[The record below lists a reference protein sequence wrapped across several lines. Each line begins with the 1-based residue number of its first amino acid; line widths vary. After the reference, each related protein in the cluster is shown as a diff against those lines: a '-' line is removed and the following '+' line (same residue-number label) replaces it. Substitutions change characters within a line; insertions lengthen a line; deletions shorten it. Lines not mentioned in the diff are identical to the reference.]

1 MPEDIFVRLGNKLKN
16 ARKSRGI
23 TQEELSALSGVSTR
37 HISKIEKGVMNPSYE
52 ILTQIAT
59 ALGMTLDYFFASD
72 NDEDENNIQLLIS
85 LYRGCPKHYRKLLL
99 STMHTL
105 SKEISDADSR
115 NCLLYTSPS
124 PRDS

>member
-16 ARKSRGI
+16 VRKTRGL

-52 ILTQIAT
+52 ILTQIAA
-59 ALGMTLDYFFASD
+59 ALGMTPDYFFASD

-85 LYRGCPKHYRKLLL
+85 LYKGCPKPYRKLLL
-99 STMHTL
+99 STKQTL
-105 SKEISDADSR
+105 SKEIREADSQ
-115 NCLLYTSPS
+115 NK
-124 PRDS
+124 

>member
-16 ARKSRGI
+16 VRKTRGL

-52 ILTQIAT
+52 ILTQIAA
-59 ALGMTLDYFFASD
+59 ALGMTPDYFFASD

-85 LYRGCPKHYRKLLL
+85 LYKGCPKPYRKLLL
-99 STMHTL
+99 STMQTL
-105 SKEISDADSR
+105 SKEIKEADINR
-115 NCLLYTSPS
+115 EEK
-124 PRDS
+124 

>member
-1 MPEDIFVRLGNKLKN
+1 M
-16 ARKSRGI
+16 RKTRGL

-59 ALGMTLDYFFASD
+59 ALGMTPDYFFASD

-85 LYRGCPKHYRKLLL
+85 LYKGCPKPYRKLLL
-99 STMHTL
+99 STMQTL
-105 SKEISDADSR
+105 SKEIREADSQ
-115 NCLLYTSPS
+115 NK
-124 PRDS
+124 

>member
-1 MPEDIFVRLGNKLKN
+1 MPEDIFARLGNKLKN

-23 TQEELSALSGVSTR
+23 TREELSALSGVSTR

-99 STMHTL
+99 STMQTL

-115 NCLLYTSPS
+115 NK
-124 PRDS
+124 

>member
-16 ARKSRGI
+16 VRKTRGL

-52 ILTQIAT
+52 ILTQIAA
-59 ALGMTLDYFFASD
+59 ALGMTPDYFFASD

-85 LYRGCPKHYRKLLL
+85 LYKGCPKPYRKLLL
-99 STMHTL
+99 STMQTL
-105 SKEISDADSR
+105 SKEIREADSQ
-115 NCLLYTSPS
+115 NK
-124 PRDS
+124 

>member
-16 ARKSRGI
+16 VRKTRGL

-52 ILTQIAT
+52 ILTHIAA
-59 ALGMTLDYFFASD
+59 ALGMTPDYFFASD

-85 LYRGCPKHYRKLLL
+85 LYKGCPKPYRKLLL
-99 STMHTL
+99 STMQTL
-105 SKEISDADSR
+105 SKEIREADSQ
-115 NCLLYTSPS
+115 NK
-124 PRDS
+124 

>member
-16 ARKSRGI
+16 VRKTRGL

-52 ILTQIAT
+52 ILTQIAA
-59 ALGMTLDYFFASD
+59 ALGMTPDYFFASD

-85 LYRGCPKHYRKLLL
+85 LYKGCPKPYRKLLL
-99 STMHTL
+99 STVQTL
-105 SKEISDADSR
+105 SKEIREADSQ
-115 NCLLYTSPS
+115 NK
-124 PRDS
+124 

>member
-16 ARKSRGI
+16 VRKTRGL

-52 ILTQIAT
+52 ILTQIAA
-59 ALGMTLDYFFASD
+59 ALGMTPDYFFASD

-85 LYRGCPKHYRKLLL
+85 LYKGCPKPYRKLLL
-99 STMHTL
+99 STMQTL
-105 SKEISDADSR
+105 SKEIREADSQ
-115 NCLLYTSPS
+115 NE
-124 PRDS
+124 

>member
-16 ARKSRGI
+16 VRKTRGL

-52 ILTQIAT
+52 ILTQIAA
-59 ALGMTLDYFFASD
+59 ALGMTPDDFFASD

-85 LYRGCPKHYRKLLL
+85 LYKGCPKPYRKLLL
-99 STMHTL
+99 STMQTL
-105 SKEISDADSR
+105 SKEIREADSQ
-115 NCLLYTSPS
+115 NK
-124 PRDS
+124 

>member
-16 ARKSRGI
+16 VHKTRGL

-52 ILTQIAT
+52 ILTQIAA
-59 ALGMTLDYFFASD
+59 ALGMTPDYFFASD

-85 LYRGCPKHYRKLLL
+85 LYKGCPKPYRKLLL
-99 STMHTL
+99 STMQTL
-105 SKEISDADSR
+105 SKEIREADSQ
-115 NCLLYTSPS
+115 NK
-124 PRDS
+124 